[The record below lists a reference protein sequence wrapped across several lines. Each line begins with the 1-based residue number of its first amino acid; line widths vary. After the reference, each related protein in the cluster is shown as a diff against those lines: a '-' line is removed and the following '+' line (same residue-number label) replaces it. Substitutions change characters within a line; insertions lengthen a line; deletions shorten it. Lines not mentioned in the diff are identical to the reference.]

1 MKVSFVFSVASLLIF
16 SACASSGTQGG
27 KLTEEE
33 RSKRFTELFEKE
45 LQNRAFALRAAERSL
60 AAVSSED
67 DRLFLGTWVEWE
79 QFLKRAYAP
88 YAKKYGLSQEPG
100 VGAEMRAKLGGIGA
114 GISTDSVYELMLD
127 QTISYMENL
136 RELERVSPE
145 EDRAFFI
152 FVVKQEEK
160 QIEALRFRVKNEYKK
175 GADVLREFMAA
186 SPPI

>member
-1 MKVSFVFSVASLLIF
+1 MKASFVYSVACLLIF
-16 SACASSGTQGG
+16 SACASSGSQGS

-45 LQNRAFALRAAERSL
+45 VQNRAFALRAAERSL

-67 DRLFLGTWVEWE
+67 DKMFLGTWVEWE
-79 QFLKRAYAP
+79 QYLKRAYAP
-88 YAKKYGLSQEPG
+88 YAEKYGLSQEPTF
-100 VGAEMRAKLGGIGA
+100 GAEMRAKLGGIGA
-114 GISTDSVYELMLD
+114 SISADSVSEFMLD
-127 QTISYMENL
+127 QTLSYMENL
-136 RELERVSPE
+136 RELEQVSPE

-175 GADVLREFMAA
+175 AADVLREFMAA
-186 SPPI
+186 SPTI

>member
-1 MKVSFVFSVASLLIF
+1 MKTSFVLLVASLLIF
-16 SACASSGTQGG
+16 SACASSGEHGG

-33 RSKRFTELFEKE
+33 RGERFTELFEKE

-67 DRLFLGTWVEWE
+67 DRLFLGAWVEWE
-79 QFLKRAYAP
+79 QFLKRTYAP

-100 VGAEMRAKLGGIGA
+100 TGAEMRAKLGGVAA
-114 GISTDSVYELMLD
+114 GISADSLSELMLD

-136 RELERVSPE
+136 RELERVSPK
-145 EDRAFFI
+145 EDRAFFV

-175 GADVLREFMAA
+175 AADVLREFMAA
-186 SPPI
+186 SPAI